1 MSVSKHPFSMIVV
14 WTSKRLPALSTTF
27 SPIQHRRWKSNH
39 NNDNKDEKPLFLHIG
54 PSGDCWTGDSIFAA
68 KHLQPDYVR
77 SVVLPNNY
85 DDQKLEALLEAIE
98 EDVDL
103 QRQIY
108 DEERIPETLLGRTGK
123 D

>member
-1 MSVSKHPFSMIVV
+1 MIVV

-27 SPIQHRRWKSNH
+27 SPIQHRRWKSN
-39 NNDNKDEKPLFLHIG
+39 NSKDEKPLFLHIG
-54 PSGDCWTGDSIFAA
+54 PSGDCWTGHSIFAA

-77 SVVLPNNY
+77 SVGLPINY
-85 DDQKLEALLEAIE
+85 DDEKLEALLEAIE

-108 DEERIPETLLGRTGK
+108 DEERIPETLLEQIK
-123 D
+123 NEE